1 MSLENGKPGGGAPV
15 AANDAAIGDPS
26 SLHGDVPAVAQI
38 EHGLSDIA
46 GVRAVRVVADDHGRI
61 TEVHVLSAPGR
72 PPKQLVRDVQ
82 SAVLTRFGITIDY
95 RVVSVVQL
103 EREPEAGA
111 PPPAAG
117 GSRPVLRRLSAETA
131 SFSTEVK
138 VGLAVEGNEI
148 DRTTRGPATAGL
160 RLVAEATVDAM
171 SDLIRAEGVEVE
183 SAVVVASASRQIALV
198 VLRVMTGRGD
208 HIVSGSAV
216 VRRDPGDGVA
226 RATLAALNRFVSI

>member
-15 AANDAAIGDPS
+15 AANDAVSGNAAR
-26 SLHGDVPAVAQI
+26 PAAAQI
-38 EHGLSDIA
+38 ETGLSDIA
-46 GVRAVRVVADDHGRI
+46 GVRAVRVVADDEGRI

-103 EREPEAGA
+103 EREPEAEA
-111 PPPAAG
+111 APPAAG

-131 SFSTEVK
+131 SFSTEVS
-138 VGLAVEGNEI
+138 VGLALEGTEI
-148 DRTTRGPATAGL
+148 DRTMRGPATAGL

-171 SDLIRAEGVEVE
+171 ADLIRAEGVEVE
-183 SAVVVASASRQIALV
+183 SAIVVTASTRQVALV
-198 VLRVMTGRGD
+198 VLRVLTGRGD

-226 RATLAALNRFVSI
+226 RATLAALNRFVSV